1 MDFSEEQ
8 IERYSRQII
17 LPEIGGKGQ
26 KKLLNSKVLI
36 IGAGGLGS
44 PSSMYLA
51 AAGVGKIGIA
61 DSDVVDLSNLQRQI
75 LHKTENINRKKV
87 DSALDTLKGI
97 NPDIEVVPLN
107 IRIDSKNIIDI
118 IDEYDVVV
126 DGSDNFPTKFLI
138 NDACVMKK
146 KPLSIAGILRFM
158 GQILTVVPGKSACY
172 RCVFEKPPEP
182 GSIPSCRE
190 AGVIGAVG
198 GLVGMIQAT
207 EVIKMLLG
215 IGKLID
221 GIMIVETI
229 GMTLRKIKIHPNK
242 SCPVCGENPTITALE
257 DYELVCERRED

>member
-1 MDFSEEQ
+1 MDFREDQ
-8 IERYSRQII
+8 IDRYSRQII
-17 LPEIGGKGQ
+17 LPEVSGRGQ
-26 KKLLNSKVLI
+26 KKLLKSKVLI

-44 PSSMYLA
+44 PCSMYLA
-51 AAGVGKIGIA
+51 AAGVGKIGIV
-61 DSDVVDLSNLQRQI
+61 DNDIVDLSNLQRQI
-75 LHKTENINRKKV
+75 LHSAETINRNKV
-87 DSALDTLKGI
+87 DSALETLKKI
-97 NPDIEVVPLN
+97 NPDVEVIPMKL
-107 IRIDSKNIIDI
+107 RIDSGNVLDVIKG
-118 IDEYDVVV
+118 YDVVV

-138 NDACVMKK
+138 NDACVIQN

-158 GQILTVVPGKSACY
+158 GQILTVIPGKSVCY

-182 GSIPSCRE
+182 GSIPSCQE
-190 AGVIGAVG
+190 AGVIGAIG

-242 SCPVCGENPTITALE
+242 ACPVCGENPTITALE
-257 DYELVCERRED
+257 DYELACER